1 MRPEREP
8 RIWMPAL
15 SLVCPVTLAD
25 DSSSLCASVYSSV
38 GIRVVLLLTG
48 MGTLDEVMQIK
59 HLGFGVT

>member
-1 MRPEREP
+1 
-8 RIWMPAL
+8 MPAL